1 MVGIKYETPSCLS
14 PTALSLSLTYLTY
27 HSTNINQ
34 FLAIIMLVALVFT
47 LSSRLVSCS
56 LVCFVLRKTFSF
68 DLGNIT
74 GDILSLQNPSAVTS
88 YVYSHLAE
96 SLDADGGEET
106 DMRMVKLL
114 ISEW

>member
-14 PTALSLSLTYLTY
+14 PTALSLSLTYPTY
-27 HSTNINQ
+27 HITNINQ
-34 FLAIIMLVALVFT
+34 FLATLVALVFT

-74 GDILSLQNPSAVTS
+74 GDIMSLQNPLAVTS